1 MGPGWTSRAWYFH
14 SPEITCRG
22 SYRDFI
28 YILTA
33 GVIPST
39 VQTLYDNPYTFDIDY
54 TSQTHLCT
62 QAGVV
67 SDCNFPGG
75 VIPNATFA
83 GTTCSD
89 VVKEV
94 M

>member
-1 MGPGWTSRAWYFH
+1 M
-14 SPEITCRG
+14 
-22 SYRDFI
+22 
-28 YILTA
+28 
-33 GVIPST
+33 IPST

-94 M
+94 MQTIVHSSSKGKVSLGNTL